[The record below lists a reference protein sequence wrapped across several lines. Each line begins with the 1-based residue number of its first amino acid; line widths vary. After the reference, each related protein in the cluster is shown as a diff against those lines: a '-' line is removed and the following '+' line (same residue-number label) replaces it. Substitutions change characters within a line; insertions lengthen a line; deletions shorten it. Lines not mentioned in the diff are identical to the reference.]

1 MDILVIIGT
10 ILLVLVAGLFT
21 MTYLL
26 AKVSAEV
33 FGRDDDWLEYGQ
45 DEEL

>member
-10 ILLVLVAGLFT
+10 ILLVLVAVLVSI
-21 MTYLL
+21 TYLL

-33 FGRDDDWLEYGQ
+33 FGRNDDWLEYGQ
-45 DEEL
+45 DGEL